1 MMRAGLLVCDHVLE
15 KYQDIYGDYS
25 DMFAQLFPEL
35 EWVLYDVV
43 HGQFPDDIDAC
54 EVYFAT
60 GSRYSVY
67 EDKPWIK
74 RVLEF
79 IRLIHDQQKYF
90 VGFCFGHQLL
100 GEAMGG
106 KVQKAS
112 TGWCVGVH
120 KFEIYETTN
129 WMVPHQST
137 INLLM
142 MCQDQVVTLPPN
154 AIVLAGNAQCP
165 NGIIQL
171 GERMLGI
178 QAHPEFSKAYDQFLM
193 ERRADR
199 MGEDVVKKGV
209 ESLNKAVHREVVREW
224 VLRFLGIIA

>member
-1 MMRAGLLVCDHVLE
+1 MRAGLLVCDHVIE
-15 KYQDIYGDYS
+15 KYQDKYGDYP

-43 HGQFPDDIDAC
+43 NEQFPDDIDAC

-74 RVLEF
+74 QVLAF
-79 IRLIHDQQKYF
+79 IRLIYDHQKYF

-106 KVQKAS
+106 KVQKAP

-120 KFEIYETTN
+120 EFEVNRTAN
-129 WMVPHQST
+129 WILPYQKE

-142 MCQDQVVTLPPN
+142 MCQDQVLKLPPN
-154 AIVLAGNAQCP
+154 TIVLAGNAQCP
-165 NGIIQL
+165 NGIIQV

-178 QAHPEFSKAYDQFLM
+178 QAHPEFSKAYDQFLV
-193 ERRADR
+193 EWRADR
-199 MGEDVVKKGV
+199 MGSEVVR
-209 ESLNKAVHREVVREW
+209 EALNSLEKEVHREVAYGSGCCGFW
-224 VLRFLGIIA
+224 G